1 MYKIQLI
8 VFNILI
14 NFTAILL
21 GFFLAINLSTILGQ
35 TGDWGVLSSGLFAA
49 AVETVS
55 RIVYKTKKNLFFF
68 KESTFSNRLN
78 RGIALLNNLKIGILY
93 GFFVESF
100 KLGS

>member
-1 MYKIQLI
+1 MSKLQIIL
-8 VFNILI
+8 FNIFI

-55 RIVYKTKKNLFFF
+55 RIVYKTKKNLCF
-68 KESTFSNRLN
+68 
-78 RGIALLNNLKIGILY
+78 
-93 GFFVESF
+93 
-100 KLGS
+100 